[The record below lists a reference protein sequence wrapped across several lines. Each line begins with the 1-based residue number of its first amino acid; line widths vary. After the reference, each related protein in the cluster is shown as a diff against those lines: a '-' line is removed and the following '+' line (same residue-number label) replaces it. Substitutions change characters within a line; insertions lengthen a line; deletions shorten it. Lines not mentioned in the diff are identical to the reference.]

1 MEARSRSASHRQ
13 SRIVAPLLAPSSVDA
28 SHLQIPPPVLPRRVA
43 GRTYSGRGRR
53 GSYGEGIGRGGDAVG
68 VLCPCDDYIRRMM
81 AEGEGKLHA
90 KAEDRAID
98 QVQWQK
104 GRGEKIANAAT

>member
-1 MEARSRSASHRQ
+1 MHPTSRSLLPFFLAESP
-13 SRIVAPLLAPSSVDA
+13 VARTVAVEGEAAMGKGLGEVATPSASSVRA
-28 SHLQIPPPVLPRRVA
+28 R
-43 GRTYSGRGRR
+43 
-53 GSYGEGIGRGGDAVG
+53 
-68 VLCPCDDYIRRMM
+68 
-81 AEGEGKLHA
+81 KLHA

>member
-1 MEARSRSASHRQ
+1 
-13 SRIVAPLLAPSSVDA
+13 
-28 SHLQIPPPVLPRRVA
+28 
-43 GRTYSGRGRR
+43 
-53 GSYGEGIGRGGDAVG
+53 
-68 VLCPCDDYIRRMM
+68 MM